1 MANYIKSFNFRN
13 GVQVDNDNFVVNA
26 VGRVGIGTTVPE
38 KLLDVR
44 GNAKVVG
51 HITATDASVSGIV
64 TVGSITINGST
75 GTISATTFSGSA
87 GNFGDQAVVAISTD
101 GFIAGATGLTTTSNL
116 GIGTDSTAFEL
127 QVGSNPETSTGF
139 GVTSGNV
146 TASGNLKISG
156 ISTLGVTTVTN
167 LTGQQLNVS
176 GVSTI
181 TTLKVGNGIA
191 AESGII
197 TATTFDGNL
206 TGDVTGNVSGDLNST
221 GVSTI
226 TTLKVGT
233 GITAEAG
240 VITATTF
247 DGNLTGDVTGNV
259 SGNLNSTGV
268 STITTLK
275 VGTGITAEAGIITAT
290 TFDGNAGTAT
300 SLSNSRDFSITG
312 DLEASVIS
320 FDGTSN
326 VSLASTLSN
335 SFSANTSGIIT
346 AATIVSSGI
355 GSFDSIGI
363 QTSSPSVDLQIRK
376 ASGES
381 KIEVISDTGTA
392 SISIGNSVGT
402 GTSSASINYGST
414 SGSGVFSTNQSL
426 DIINRDVGNVNFF
439 LGSNATN
446 EKSFHWH
453 RDLGNEQLMSLT
465 KQGYLGIGVTNPT
478 HVLHVAGMSTFTE
491 SAYFEDNVTINGTLS
506 FSTGATLTATFKGD
520 VQDTSSNVIL
530 DVSQPLL
537 NANVNTASGISTF
550 NRVSAGSTIKT
561 TNLVVGDGN
570 VTRTD
575 SSHVITAN
583 GESTRF
589 FVTDNGAIGISTNTN
604 LEDTPDIGIIAPEKI
619 AILGGV
625 GVGTTTVRC
634 AVDFADAGTVG
645 VGTTQPYF
653 LPPKV
658 STATRNGI
666 GGTVSGATIYNIT
679 LNKLQVYT
687 GSAWETV
694 TSS

>member
-13 GVQVDNDNFVVNA
+13 GVQVDNKNFIVNA
-26 VGRVGIGTTVPE
+26 AGRVGVGTTVPD
-38 KLLDVR
+38 KILDVR
-44 GNAKVVG
+44 GNTKIVG

-75 GTISATTFSGSA
+75 GNISATNFTGSA
-87 GNFGDQAVVAISTD
+87 GQNFGDQSIVAIATD

-181 TTLKVGNGIA
+181 TTLKVG
-191 AESGII
+191 
-197 TATTFDGNL
+197 
-206 TGDVTGNVSGDLNST
+206 
-221 GVSTI
+221 
-226 TTLKVGT
+226 T

-259 SGNLNSTGV
+259 VGVISTTGICTV
-268 STITTLK
+268 GTLK

-320 FDGTSN
+320 FNGTSN

-346 AATIVSSGI
+346 ASSITSSGI
-355 GSFDSIGI
+355 GSFNSIGI
-363 QTSSPSVDLQIRK
+363 QTSSPSADLQIRK
-376 ASGES
+376 ASGDATL
-381 KIEVISDTGTA
+381 EVISDTAKA
-392 SISIGNSVGT
+392 SISIGNSVGA
-402 GTSSASINYGST
+402 GTSSASINFGST
-414 SGSGVFSTNQSL
+414 PGFNVFSTKQSL
-426 DIINRDVGNVNFF
+426 DIINIDTGNVNFS
-439 LGSNATN
+439 LGNNTTN
-446 EKSFHWH
+446 EKAFHWH
-453 RDLGNEQLMSLT
+453 NGFGNEQLMSLT

-491 SAYFEDNVTINGTLS
+491 SAYFEDNVTIDGTLS
-506 FSTGATLTATFKGD
+506 FGGGATLTATFKGD

-561 TNLVVGDGN
+561 TNLVIGGGN
-570 VTRTD
+570 VNRTD
-575 SSHVITAN
+575 SSHVITVN

-589 FVTDNGAIGISTNTN
+589 FVTDSGAIGISTNAN

-658 STATRNGI
+658 STATRDGI

-687 GSAWETV
+687 GSAWETI

>member
-75 GTISATTFSGSA
+75 GTISATSFSGSA
-87 GNFGDQAVVAISTD
+87 GNFGDQSVVAISTD
-101 GFIAGATGLTTTSNL
+101 GLIAGPTGLTTTSNL

-156 ISTLGVTTVTN
+156 ISTLGVTAVTN

-181 TTLKVGNGIA
+181 TTLKVGTGIT
-191 AESGII
+191 AEAGVI

-259 SGNLNSTGV
+259 SGDLNSTGV

-346 AATIVSSGI
+346 AATIVGSA
-355 GSFDSIGI
+355 GSFSSIGI
-363 QTSSPSVDLQIRK
+363 QTSAPSADLQIRK
-376 ASGES
+376 ASGDATL
-381 KIEVISDTGTA
+381 EVISDTAKA

-414 SGSGVFSTNQSL
+414 SGFGVFSTNQSL

-446 EKSFHWH
+446 EKAFHWH

-478 HVLHVAGMSTFTE
+478 HVLHVAGISTFTGA
-491 SAYFEDNVTINGTLS
+491 AYFENNVTIDGALS
-506 FSTGATLTATFKGD
+506 FGSGATLTATFKGD

-561 TNLVVGDGN
+561 TNLVIGGDGVN
-570 VTRTD
+570 RTD
-575 SSHVITAN
+575 SSHVITVN
-583 GESTRF
+583 GESARF

>member
-101 GFIAGATGLTTTSNL
+101 GFIAGATGLTTTLNL
-116 GIGTDSTAFEL
+116 GIGTDSTAFQL
-127 QVGSNPETSTGF
+127 QVGNNPETSIGF
-139 GVTSGNV
+139 GITDGNV

-156 ISTLGVTTVTN
+156 ISTLGVTTTTN
-167 LTGQQLNVS
+167 LTAQNLNVS
-176 GVSTI
+176 GISTV
-181 TTLKVGNGIA
+181 TTLEVGSDIA
-191 AESGII
+191 AEAGII
-197 TATTFDGNL
+197 TATKFDGNL

-259 SGNLNSTGV
+259 VGVISTTGICTV
-268 STITTLK
+268 GTLK

-320 FDGTSN
+320 FNGTSN

-335 SFSANTSGIIT
+335 SFSANTSGVIT
-346 AATIVSSGI
+346 ASSITSSGI
-355 GSFDSIGI
+355 GSFNSIGI
-363 QTSSPSVDLQIRK
+363 QTSSPSADLQIRK
-376 ASGES
+376 ASGDATL
-381 KIEVISDTGTA
+381 EVISDTAKA
-392 SISIGNSVGT
+392 SISIGNSVGA
-402 GTSSASINYGST
+402 GTSSASINFGST
-414 SGSGVFSTNQSL
+414 PGFNVFSTKQSL
-426 DIINRDVGNVNFF
+426 DIINIDTGNINFS
-439 LGSNATN
+439 LGSNVTN
-446 EKSFHWH
+446 EKAFHWH
-453 RDLGNEQLMSLT
+453 NGFGNEQLMSLT

-506 FSTGATLTATFKGD
+506 FSSGATLTATFKGD

-561 TNLVVGDGN
+561 TNLVIGGGN
-570 VTRTD
+570 VNRTD
-575 SSHVITAN
+575 SSHVITVN

-589 FVTDNGAIGISTNTN
+589 FVTDSGAIGISTNAN

-658 STATRNGI
+658 STATREGI

-687 GSAWETV
+687 GSAWETI

>member
-13 GVQVDNDNFVVNA
+13 GMQVDNDNFIVNA

-44 GNAKVVG
+44 GNAKIVG

-75 GTISATTFSGSA
+75 GTISATSFSGSA
-87 GNFGDQAVVAISTD
+87 GNFGDQVVVAIATD

-116 GIGTDSTAFEL
+116 GVGTDSTAFEL
-127 QVGSNPETSTGF
+127 QVGNNPETSTGF

-156 ISTLGVTTVTN
+156 ISTLGITTVTDF
-167 LTGQQLNVS
+167 TAQQLNIS

-181 TTLKVGNGIA
+181 TTLKVGTGIT

-206 TGDVTGNVSGDLNST
+206 TGDVTGNLNST
-221 GVSTI
+221 GISTI

-259 SGNLNSTGV
+259 TGNLNSTGI

-335 SFSANTSGIIT
+335 SLSVNTTGIIT
-346 AATIVSSGI
+346 AATIVGSA
-355 GSFDSIGI
+355 GSFSSIGI
-363 QTSSPSVDLQIRK
+363 QTSAPSADLQIRK
-376 ASGES
+376 ASGDATL
-381 KIEVISDTGTA
+381 EVISDTAKA
-392 SISIGNSVGT
+392 SISIGNSVGV
-402 GTSSASINYGST
+402 GNSSASINYGST
-414 SGSGVFSTNQSL
+414 NGFGVFSTSQSL
-426 DIINRDVGNVNFF
+426 DIINRDAGNVNFS
-439 LGSNATN
+439 LGNNTTN
-446 EKSFHWH
+446 EKAFHWH
-453 RDLGNEQLMSLT
+453 RDVGNEQLMSLT

-478 HVLHVAGMSTFTE
+478 HVLHVAGISTFTG
-491 SAYFEDNVTINGTLS
+491 AAHFEDNVTIDGTLS
-506 FSTGATLTATFKGD
+506 FGGGATLTATFKGD

-561 TNLVVGDGN
+561 TNLVVGGGN

-583 GESTRF
+583 GETSRF
-589 FVTDNGAIGISTNTN
+589 FVSESGAIGISTNVDLDNYPTVGVFS
-604 LEDTPDIGIIAPEKI
+604 PSKIGVF
-619 AILGGV
+619 GGV
-625 GVGTTTVRC
+625 GVGTTAVRC
-634 AVDFADAGTVG
+634 AVDLADAGTVG

-658 STATRNGI
+658 STTTRNGI
-666 GGTVSGATIYNIT
+666 GATITGATIYNIT

>member
-1 MANYIKSFNFRN
+1 M
-13 GVQVDNDNFVVNA
+13 QVDNDNFIVNA

-44 GNAKVVG
+44 GNAKIVG

-75 GTISATTFSGSA
+75 GTISATSFSGSA
-87 GNFGDQAVVAISTD
+87 GNFGDQSVVAIATD

-127 QVGSNPETSTGF
+127 QVGNNPETSTGF

-156 ISTLGVTTVTN
+156 ISTLGITTVTDF
-167 LTGQQLNVS
+167 TAQQLNIS

-181 TTLKVGNGIA
+181 TTLKVGTGIT
-191 AESGII
+191 AEAGII

-206 TGDVTGNVSGDLNST
+206 TGDVTGNLNST
-221 GVSTI
+221 GI
-226 TTLKVGT
+226 
-233 GITAEAG
+233 
-240 VITATTF
+240 
-247 DGNLTGDVTGNV
+247 
-259 SGNLNSTGV
+259 

-335 SFSANTSGIIT
+335 SLSVNTTGIIT
-346 AATIVSSGI
+346 AATIVGSA
-355 GSFDSIGI
+355 GSFTSIGI
-363 QTSSPSVDLQIRK
+363 QTSAPSADLQIRK
-376 ASGES
+376 ASGDATL
-381 KIEVISDTGTA
+381 EVISDTAKA
-392 SISIGNSVGT
+392 SISIGNSVGA
-402 GTSSASINYGST
+402 GNSSASINYGST
-414 SGSGVFSTNQSL
+414 SGFSVFSTSQSL
-426 DIINRDVGNVNFF
+426 DIINRDAGNVNFS
-439 LGSNATN
+439 LGNNTTN
-446 EKSFHWH
+446 EKAFHWH
-453 RDLGNEQLMSLT
+453 RNVGNEQLMSLT

-478 HVLHVAGMSTFTE
+478 HVLHVAGISTFTG
-491 SAYFEDNVTINGTLS
+491 AAHFEDNVTIEGTLS
-506 FSTGATLTATFKGD
+506 FGSGATLTATFKGD

-530 DVSQPLL
+530 DVSHPLL

-561 TNLVVGDGN
+561 TNLVVGGDAN
-570 VTRTD
+570 RTI
-575 SSHVITAN
+575 SGHVITVN
-583 GESTRF
+583 GETSRF
-589 FVTDNGAIGISTNTN
+589 FVSENGVIGISTNVN
-604 LEDTPDIGIIAPEKI
+604 LDDYADVGVFSPSKIGVF
-619 AILGGV
+619 GGV
-625 GVGTTTVRC
+625 GVGTTAVRC
-634 AVDFADAGTVG
+634 AVDLADAGTVG

-658 STATRNGI
+658 STTTRNGI
-666 GGTVSGATIYNIT
+666 GATITGATIYNIT

-687 GSAWETV
+687 GSAWETI